1 MGTTGGA
8 GGTRRAATVVWE
20 LSQEGTVVVDVDAP
34 VRPFG
39 EVPHTPPRGT
49 RVRDDLADPMDPA
62 GDIVEREGKRRT
74 LPPLPA
80 R

>member
-1 MGTTGGA
+1 MGA
-8 GGTRRAATVVWE
+8 NPRSLPSRAATVVWE

-39 EVPHTPPRGT
+39 GVPHTPPRGIT
-49 RVRDDLADPMDPA
+49 VRDDLEDPTADA
-62 GDIVEREGKRRT
+62 VKQEGKRRT

>member
-1 MGTTGGA
+1 MGHSTTS
-8 GGTRRAATVVWE
+8 RRAATVVWE

-39 EVPHTPPRGT
+39 EVPLTRELKEPPSE
-49 RVRDDLADPMDPA
+49 
-62 GDIVEREGKRRT
+62 IVKREGKRRT

-80 R
+80 RS

>member
-1 MGTTGGA
+1 MGATGT
-8 GGTRRAATVVWE
+8 GTRRAATVVWE

-49 RVRDDLADPMDPA
+49 KVRADLDYATDPTTDLANA
-62 GDIVEREGKRRT
+62 EGKRRT

>member
-1 MGTTGGA
+1 MGTNP
-8 GGTRRAATVVWE
+8 RRAATVVWE

-39 EVPHTPPRGT
+39 EVPLTPPRGT
-49 RVRDDLADPMDPA
+49 AVPNDLDDPTLD
-62 GDIVEREGKRRT
+62 VVKREGKRRT

>member
-1 MGTTGGA
+1 MGMNP
-8 GGTRRAATVVWE
+8 RRTATVVWE
-20 LSQEGTVVVDVDAP
+20 LSEEGTVVVDVDAP

-49 RVRDDLADPMDPA
+49 LVRPGDLDDPTL
-62 GDIVEREGKRRT
+62 DIVKREGKRRT

>member
-1 MGTTGGA
+1 MGHSTTS
-8 GGTRRAATVVWE
+8 RRAATVVWE

-39 EVPHTPPRGT
+39 EVPLTPPRGT
-49 RVRDDLADPMDPA
+49 RIGVGEGALEDPTHE
-62 GDIVEREGKRRT
+62 VVKREGKRRT

-80 R
+80 RF

>member
-1 MGTTGGA
+1 MGVH
-8 GGTRRAATVVWE
+8 TRRAATVVWE

-39 EVPHTPPRGT
+39 GLPRTPPLGKAAGVQDDLDDPT
-49 RVRDDLADPMDPA
+49 EDVVRD
-62 GDIVEREGKRRT
+62 EGKRRT

>member
-1 MGTTGGA
+1 MMATPQ
-8 GGTRRAATVVWE
+8 RRTASVVWE

-39 EVPHTPPRGT
+39 EVPLTPPRGT
-49 RVRDDLADPMDPA
+49 PMGAAAHPRASPQADSQPA
-62 GDIVEREGKRRT
+62 DHVEGKRRT
-74 LPPLPA
+74 LPPLPV

>member
-1 MGTTGGA
+1 MGA
-8 GGTRRAATVVWE
+8 TRRPATVVWE

-49 RVRDDLADPMDPA
+49 MVPNDLDELTFDVVKEPRV
-62 GDIVEREGKRRT
+62 VEGKRRT

>member
-1 MGTTGGA
+1 MGMN
-8 GGTRRAATVVWE
+8 TRRAATVVWE

-39 EVPHTPPRGT
+39 AIPHTPPRGT
-49 RVRDDLADPMDPA
+49 MAHVHPDDLEDPTA
-62 GDIVEREGKRRT
+62 EVVKSEGKRRT